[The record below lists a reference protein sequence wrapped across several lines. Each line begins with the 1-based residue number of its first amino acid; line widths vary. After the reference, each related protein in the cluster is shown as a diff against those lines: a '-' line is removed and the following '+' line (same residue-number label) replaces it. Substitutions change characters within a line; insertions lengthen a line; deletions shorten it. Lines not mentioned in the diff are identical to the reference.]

1 MARPRVVV
9 NLVVSCI
16 VALVAGFLV
25 LKLLRGRQEAEAPAP
40 QITPETLVAVAV
52 TPLTRGAR
60 LDPDK
65 IKLAPYFE
73 QSIPEGAFRGLG
85 ELAGR
90 VVSQPLAANEPITN
104 DKLFPVGVSGGI
116 EATIAPGKRAMSV
129 KGSAVM
135 GLGGLIGPGAH
146 IDIYG
151 VYGIAKDDKAAR
163 EIPISKLILQ
173 NIPVL
178 AVGEDN
184 ERGAGKAATPTA
196 NATGLFTLE
205 VTPDEAEKLALASD
219 KGTLHFTL
227 RNPADDD
234 IVFTRGEDLL
244 RLIISYLDYE
254 PKPAT
259 APPRGQAKPGGVVII
274 KGTKQELVN
283 GSTGAKDGQGSGAPQ
298 AMAPVPEQSQAP
310 APVPQL
316 TPVPAPQR
324 R

>member
-16 VALVAGFLV
+16 VALVAGMLV
-25 LKLLRGRQEAEAPAP
+25 LKLLRGRHEPAAPAP
-40 QITPETLVAVAV
+40 QVTPETLVAVAV
-52 TPLTRGAR
+52 MPLARGAH
-60 LDPDK
+60 LDESK
-65 IKLAPYFE
+65 IKLSPYFE
-73 QSIPEGAFRGLG
+73 QSIPEGAFRGLT
-85 ELAGR
+85 ELTGR
-90 VVSQPLAANEPITN
+90 VVSQPLAANEPITK

-116 EATIAPGKRAMSV
+116 EATIAAGKRAMSV
-129 KGSAVM
+129 KGTPVL

-163 EIPISKLILQ
+163 EIPVSKLILQ

-178 AVGEDN
+178 AVGEDS
-184 ERGAGKAATPTA
+184 EKGAAKSAAATA

-227 RNPADDD
+227 RNPTDDD
-234 IVFTRGEDLL
+234 IVFTQGKDLL
-244 RLIISYLDYE
+244 RLLISYLDYE
-254 PKPAT
+254 PKTPE
-259 APPRGQAKPGGVVII
+259 APHGQAKPGGVVII
-274 KGTKQELVN
+274 KGTKQELVD
-283 GSTGAKDGQGSGAPQ
+283 GAISAKSGQGQ
-298 AMAPVPEQSQAP
+298 AAAQAAAPVPEQSQ
-310 APVPQL
+310 
-316 TPVPAPQR
+316 TPVPAPQLTPIPAPQR